1 MATANVTKLDFYEVL
16 SVSRDAS
23 DQELKTAYRKLAMQY
38 HPDRNPGDAAAEE
51 KFKECSEAYQVLS
64 DSEKRAAYDRYGHAA
79 FNGGGGGN
87 PFTGGFGGAQDL
99 GDIFGDLFGEMFNMG
114 GNSRTASRVQRGRD
128 LRYDLTL
135 EFEEAVFGIEKE
147 ITIRRME
154 TCNDCKGSGAA
165 KGKAAATCTQCGGR
179 GQQRF
184 QQGFFSVART
194 CTVCGGTGT
203 LIVDPCTT
211 CRGETRVQ
219 AEHKILV
226 KVPAGVEQD
235 TRIRYQSEGEAGK
248 FGGPAGDL
256 YVVLNVKAHKFF
268 ERDGDDLHCVMPI
281 SFPQAALG
289 TELEIQTLEGPATIK
304 IPEGTQNGREFKL
317 PRQGRSPPERTR
329 QRRPHRPDSRTDPN
343 QAQPSP
349 EGSATPTER
358 HNDRRKHANLPRPLR
373 EGKRNLQLNFSGF
386 SAGQALRKNCE
397 VQATINPGS
406 STQSQ

>member
-1 MATANVTKLDFYEVL
+1 MSATANVTKVDFYEVL

-38 HPDRNPGDAAAEE
+38 HPDRNPDDPSAEE

-64 DSEKRAAYDRYGHAA
+64 DPEKRAAYDRYGHAA
-79 FNGGGGGN
+79 FSGGGPGAGN
-87 PFTGGFGGAQDL
+87 PFNGGAQDL

-114 GNSRTASRVQRGRD
+114 GGGGRKASRVQRGRD
-128 LRYDLTL
+128 LRYDMTL
-135 EFEEAVFGIEKE
+135 EFEEAVFGKEKE

-154 TCNDCKGSGAA
+154 TCTDCKGTGAA
-165 KGKAAATCTQCGGR
+165 KGKAPVTCTQCGGR

-194 CTVCGGTGT
+194 CSVCGGTGT
-203 LIVDPCTT
+203 LIVDPCQT

-219 AEHKILV
+219 TEHKILV

-235 TRIRYQSEGEAGK
+235 TRIRYQGEGEAGK
-248 FGGPAGDL
+248 FAGPAGDL
-256 YVVLNVKAHKFF
+256 YVVLTVKEHKFF

-304 IPEGTQNGREFKL
+304 VPEGTQSGKEFKL
-317 PRQGRSPPERTR
+317 RGKGVPHLNSHGKGDLIVEIRVQTPGKLNKQQKDLLRQLSETIVVE
-329 QRRPHRPDSRTDPN
+329 N
-343 QAQPSP
+343 
-349 EGSATPTER
+349 TPTSR
-358 HNDRRKHANLPRPLR
+358 GL
-373 EGKRNLQLNFSGF
+373 FSKMKEMF
-386 SAGQALRKNCE
+386 S
-397 VQATINPGS
+397 
-406 STQSQ
+406 